1 MWRATG
7 PPRLGATLITHHS
20 ENGTVP
26 RRHAIA
32 SRLIV
37 ALALALVLGRP
48 GQAQTQEAT
57 ASSSGDVAVAADT
70 LAAVRERGELWWG
83 ADAQGGAPFIFQDPR
98 DPNRLIGFEV
108 DLADAIAKQ
117 LGVTAHPVQGQWDKL
132 LDLLARGDFDVA
144 LNGIEASDEKLRVSL
159 LSRPYYVAAERMTV
173 RRGDSAAPRSIDE
186 VKGRRVG
193 TLPGALPESILTRA
207 GAEVHTYDG
216 GQDDIYKD
224 LLLGR
229 TDGVLLDDP
238 ITRYYGAIEPELE
251 VVPGSFG
258 EVRYAVAVRTG
269 DEAMKQGIDA
279 AIVALAADGTLRAIY
294 EKWGLWNA
302 ETAAL
307 LGDPDPT
314 PRGVAEAW
322 EAWRAAVGK
331 KPPFLERVRSQYPA
345 MMGIFAKAAAITL
358 AVCVLAMA
366 LAIVVGVVLAVLRSF
381 APGPPRW
388 LATAYVELFRGTP
401 LLVQLT
407 IIYFGLPELGLTLTP
422 FSAGVL
428 ALGLNYAAAESENY
442 RAGFL
447 SVPAAQL
454 DAARVLG
461 LSTPQAL
468 RFVVLPQAVRVSL
481 PPMTNDFI
489 ALLKDSSL
497 VSVVTLTELT
507 KTYSILANS
516 TRDHL
521 GLGVVVAAWYLLI
534 GLPFVMLSRRLERR
548 FGAHM
553 ARTGGT

>member
-1 MWRATG
+1 
-7 PPRLGATLITHHS
+7 L
-20 ENGTVP
+20 
-26 RRHAIA
+26 
-32 SRLIV
+32 
-37 ALALALVLGRP
+37 
-48 GQAQTQEAT
+48 
-57 ASSSGDVAVAADT
+57 DT

-98 DPNRLIGFEV
+98 DPNHLIGFEV
-108 DLADAIAKQ
+108 DLADAIAKK

-132 LDLLARGDFDVA
+132 LELLDRGDFDIA
-144 LNGIEASDEKLRVSL
+144 LNGIEASAEKLRVCM
-159 LSRPYYVAAERMTV
+159 LSEPYYVAAERMTV
-173 RRGDSAAPRSIDE
+173 RRGDHFAPRTLHD
-186 VKGRRVG
+186 VRDRRIG
-193 TLPGALPESILTRA
+193 TLPGALPESILRRA
-207 GAEVHTYDG
+207 GADVHTYDG
-216 GQDDIYKD
+216 GQDDLYKD

-229 TDGVLLDDP
+229 IDGVLLDDP
-238 ITRYYGAIEPELE
+238 ITQYYGAIEPGLE

-258 EVRYAVAVRTG
+258 EVRYAVALRKG
-269 DEAMKQGIDA
+269 NESMKAAIDA
-279 AIVALAADGTLRAIY
+279 ALADLAADGTLRTIY
-294 EKWGLWNA
+294 ERWGIWNA

-307 LGDPDPT
+307 LGDRGSA

-331 KPPFLERVRSQYPA
+331 KPPFFERIRHQYPQ
-345 MMGIFAKAAAITL
+345 MMGMFAKGAAITL

-366 LAIVVGVVLAVLRSF
+366 LAILIGVVLAVLRSF
-381 APGPPRW
+381 APAPLRFI
-388 LATAYVELFRGTP
+388 ATAYVELFRGTP

-407 IIYFGLPELGLTLTP
+407 MIYFGLPELGVTLTP
-422 FSAGVL
+422 FYAGVL

-447 SVPAAQL
+447 SVPTSQL

-461 LSTPQAL
+461 LTTPKAL

-521 GLGVVVAAWYLLI
+521 GLGVVVASWYLLI
-534 GLPFVMLSRRLERR
+534 GLPFVWLSRRLERR
-548 FGAHM
+548 LGAHVS
-553 ARTGGT
+553 RTGGA

>member
-1 MWRATG
+1 MRRGIPVW
-7 PPRLGATLITHHS
+7 GANLITQRIEGHAAA
-20 ENGTVP
+20 
-26 RRHAIA
+26 RRCAGFSALAIA
-32 SRLIV
+32 LL
-37 ALALALVLGRP
+37 LAAPAGTR
-48 GQAQTQEAT
+48 AQEIADL
-57 ASSSGDVAVAADT
+57 SSANGDAPFDT
-70 LAAVRERGELWWG
+70 LAAIRARGELWWG

-98 DPNRLIGFEV
+98 DPNRIIGFEV

-132 LDLLARGDFDVA
+132 LELLARGDFDIA
-144 LNGIEASDEKLRVSL
+144 LNGIEASEEKLRVVL
-159 LSRPYYVAAERMTV
+159 LSQPYYVAAERMTI
-173 RRGDSAAPRSIDE
+173 RRGDAAAPRTIHD

-193 TLPGALPESILTRA
+193 TLPGALPESILARA
-207 GAEVHTYDG
+207 GADVQTYDG

-238 ITRYYGAIEPELE
+238 ITQYYGAIDPELE

-258 EVRYAVAVRTG
+258 EVRYAVAVRRG
-269 DEAMKQGIDA
+269 DEAVKSAIDA
-279 AIVALAADGTLRAIY
+279 ALAALAADGTLRAIY
-294 EKWGLWNA
+294 ERWGLWNA

-331 KPPFLERVRSQYPA
+331 KPPFLERVRHQYPA
-345 MMGIFAKAAAITL
+345 MMAIFAKAAAITL

-366 LAIVVGVVLAVLRSF
+366 LAIVAGVVLAVLRSF
-381 APGPPRW
+381 APRPLRF

-407 IIYFGLPELGLTLTP
+407 MIYFGLPELGLTLTP
-422 FSAGVL
+422 FAAGVI

-447 SVPAAQL
+447 SVPESQL

-461 LSTPQAL
+461 FSTPQAL

-497 VSVVTLTELT
+497 ISVVTLTELT

-521 GLGVVVAAWYLLI
+521 GLGIVVALWYLLI

-548 FGAHM
+548 LGAHV
-553 ARTGGT
+553 ARTGGA

>member
-1 MWRATG
+1 MLLAG
-7 PPRLGATLITHHS
+7 VPAGVHAQS
-20 ENGTVP
+20 EDEDAP
-26 RRHAIA
+26 
-32 SRLIV
+32 
-37 ALALALVLGRP
+37 
-48 GQAQTQEAT
+48 
-57 ASSSGDVAVAADT
+57 ADT
-70 LAAVRERGELWWG
+70 LSAVRERGELWWG

-98 DPNRLIGFEV
+98 DPNHLIGFEV
-108 DLADAIAKQ
+108 DLADAIAKK

-132 LDLLARGDFDVA
+132 LELLARGDFDIA
-144 LNGIEASDEKLRVSL
+144 LNGIEASAEKLRVCL
-159 LSRPYYVAAERMTV
+159 LSEPYYVAAERMTV
-173 RRGDSAAPRSIDE
+173 RRGDGSAPRVLHD
-186 VKGRRVG
+186 VKGRRIG

-238 ITRYYGAIEPELE
+238 ITQYYGAIEPELE
-251 VVPGSFG
+251 VVPASFG
-258 EVRYAVAVRTG
+258 EVRYAIAVRAG
-269 DEAMKQGIDA
+269 DMAMKAAIDA
-279 AIVALAADGTLRAIY
+279 ALAELAADGTLRAIY
-294 EKWGLWNA
+294 ERWGLWNA
-302 ETAAL
+302 ETASL
-307 LGDPDPT
+307 LGDPDAK

-331 KPPFLERVRSQYPA
+331 KPPFFERVRHQYPA
-345 MMGIFAKAAAITL
+345 MMAVFAKGALITL

-366 LAIVVGVVLAVLRSF
+366 LAIVVGIVLAVLRSF
-381 APGPPRW
+381 APQPLRL

-407 IIYFGLPELGLTLTP
+407 MIYFGLPELGLTLTP
-422 FSAGVL
+422 FAAGVL

-447 SVPAAQL
+447 SVPSAQM

-461 LSTPQAL
+461 FTTPQAL

-534 GLPFVMLSRRLERR
+534 GLPFVLLSRRLERR
-548 FGAHM
+548 LGAHM
-553 ARTGGT
+553 ARAGGA

>member
-1 MWRATG
+1 MLLATG
-7 PPRLGATLITHHS
+7 PPRLGARLITQRIEGQS
-20 ENGTVP
+20 T
-26 RRHAIA
+26 
-32 SRLIV
+32 SRLRTTA
-37 ALALALVLGRP
+37 ALSILL
-48 GQAQTQEAT
+48 AT
-57 ASSSGDVAVAADT
+57 AILLGVRAWARAQDVAEHAPLDEAADT
-70 LAAVRERGELWWG
+70 LSAVRERGELWWG

-132 LDLLARGDFDVA
+132 LELLARGDFDVA
-144 LNGIEASDEKLRVSL
+144 LNGIEASEEKLRVSL
-159 LSRPYYVAAERMTV
+159 LSEPYYVAAERMTI
-173 RRGDSAAPRSIDE
+173 RRGDASAPRSIDD
-186 VKGRRVG
+186 VKGRRLG
-193 TLPGALPESILTRA
+193 TLPGALAESILARA

-238 ITRYYGAIEPELE
+238 ITQYYGAIEPELE

-258 EVRYAVAVRTG
+258 EVRYAAAVRKG
-269 DEAMKQGIDA
+269 DDTMKNAIDA
-279 AIVALAADGTLRAIY
+279 ALAELAANGTLRAIY
-294 EKWGLWNA
+294 ETWGLWNA

-307 LGDPDPT
+307 LGDPDVE
-314 PRGVAEAW
+314 PRGIAEAW

-331 KPPFLERVRSQYPA
+331 KPPFLQRVRHQYPA

-358 AVCVLAMA
+358 AVCILAMA
-366 LAIVVGVVLAVLRSF
+366 LAVVVGVLLAVLRSF
-381 APGPPRW
+381 APRPLRW

-407 IIYFGLPELGLTLTP
+407 MIYFGLPELGLTLTP
-422 FSAGVL
+422 FSAGVV

-461 LSTPQAL
+461 FSTPQAL

-548 FGAHM
+548 LGAHI
-553 ARTGGT
+553 ARTGGA

>member
-1 MWRATG
+1 LLPATG
-7 PPRLGATLITHHS
+7 HPRLGANLIAQRIEGHTAPQRYAAFS
-20 ENGTVP
+20 AL
-26 RRHAIA
+26 AIA
-32 SRLIV
+32 LL
-37 ALALALVLGRP
+37 LAGSAGARAQELADSSPLSGE
-48 GQAQTQEAT
+48 TQL
-57 ASSSGDVAVAADT
+57 DT
-70 LAAVRERGELWWG
+70 LAAIRARGELWWG

-98 DPNRLIGFEV
+98 DPNHLIGFEV
-108 DLADAIAKQ
+108 DLADAIAEQ

-132 LDLLARGDFDVA
+132 LELLARGDFDIA
-144 LNGIEASDEKLRVSL
+144 LNGIEVSEEKLRVAL
-159 LSRPYYVAAERMTV
+159 LAEPYYVAAERMTI
-173 RRGDSAAPRSIDE
+173 RRGDAAAPRSIDD

-193 TLPGALPESILTRA
+193 TLPGALPESILARA
-207 GAEVHTYDG
+207 GADVHTYDG

-238 ITRYYGAIEPELE
+238 ITKYYGAIEPKLE

-258 EVRYAVAVRTG
+258 EVRYAVAVRRD
-269 DEAMKQGIDA
+269 DEALKA
-279 AIVALAADGTLRAIY
+279 AIDTALTDLAADGTLRAIY

-307 LGDPDPT
+307 LGDPDPV

-322 EAWRAAVGK
+322 EAWRAAVGR
-331 KPPFLERVRSQYPA
+331 KPPFLERVRRQYPA
-345 MMGIFAKAAAITL
+345 MMVIFAKAAAVTL

-366 LAIVVGVVLAVLRSF
+366 LAIVVGVVLAALRSF
-381 APGPPRW
+381 APRPLRW

-407 IIYFGLPELGLTLTP
+407 MIYFGLPELGLTLTP
-422 FSAGVL
+422 FAAGVI

-442 RAGFL
+442 RAGLL

-461 LSTPQAL
+461 FSTPQAL
-468 RFVVLPQAVRVSL
+468 RFVVLPQAARVSL

-534 GLPFVMLSRRLERR
+534 GLPFVILSRRLERR
-548 FGAHM
+548 LGAHM